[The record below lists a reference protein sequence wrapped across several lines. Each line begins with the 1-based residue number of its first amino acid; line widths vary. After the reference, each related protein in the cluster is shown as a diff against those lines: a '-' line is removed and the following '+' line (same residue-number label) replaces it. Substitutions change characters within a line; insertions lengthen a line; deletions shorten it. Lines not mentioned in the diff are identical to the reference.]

1 MSEKRF
7 LNGHEVLVEACIDAG
22 AMQMFGYPITPTTE
36 ILSGWINKSLQNK
49 SLHYLQTEDE
59 VAAGFAV
66 CGAIMAGQKA
76 FTATAGPGTV
86 LMQDALS
93 MSDGMRLPFV
103 ALIGQRGGPSSGTV
117 IYSQQ
122 EVNLAIH
129 GGNGEGLRI
138 VLSPSNLEEMYILT
152 RKVFNYAY
160 KYRFPSI
167 LLTDG
172 YLLKTRQSFSLPEI
186 KIENENLVSL
196 VDEASQK
203 NIRNIYTL
211 EKELMSELEKN
222 KQDFEK
228 MSAEIVE
235 FEIYLGDNS
244 LDEIEDLIIAHGIVG
259 TVAKEAVDEL
269 NKQNKKVALFRPVS
283 LSPFPKDE
291 LNKLAKNIK
300 NIFVCESSLGQL
312 QDLVKQNL
320 EVTTKISGI
329 FKPAVG
335 VEVEEIVDLV
345 LNPSKADK
353 FNSSQV

>member
-7 LNGHEVLVEACIDAG
+7 LNGYDVVLEACEDAE
-22 AMQMFGYPITPTTE
+22 ATQMFGYPITPTTE

-49 SLHYLQTEDE
+49 NLHCLQTEDE

-66 CGAIMAGQKA
+66 CGAVMAGAKA

-93 MSDGMRLPFV
+93 MAEGMRLPFV

-122 EVNLAIH
+122 EVNLSIH
-129 GGNGEGLRI
+129 GGNGEGMRI
-138 VLSPSNLEEMYILT
+138 VLSPSNLEELYSLT

-172 YLLKTRQSFSLPEI
+172 YLLKTRQSFSLPET
-186 KIENENLVSL
+186 KIENQKLLAL
-196 VDEASQK
+196 VDETSQK

-222 KQDFEK
+222 KQDFDE
-228 MSAEIVE
+228 MSKEIVE
-235 FEIYLGDNS
+235 FEIYSGDVAIDDVEN
-244 LDEIEDLIIAHGIVG
+244 LVIAHGIVG
-259 TVAKEAVDEL
+259 AVAKEAVDEL
-269 NKQNKKVALFRPVS
+269 NKQNKKVALFRPIS

-291 LNKLAKNIK
+291 LNKLAKKIK

-312 QDLVKQNL
+312 RDLVKQNL
-320 EVTTKISGI
+320 EYEVKISGI

-335 VEVEEIVDLV
+335 VEAEEIVDLV
-345 LNPSKADK
+345 LSNK
-353 FNSSQV
+353 

>member
-1 MSEKRF
+1 MSDKRF
-7 LNGHEVLVEACIDAG
+7 LNGYDVVLEACEDAE
-22 AMQMFGYPITPTTE
+22 ATQMFGYPITPTTE

-49 SLHYLQTEDE
+49 NLHCLQTEDE

-66 CGAIMAGQKA
+66 CGAVMAGAKA

-93 MSDGMRLPFV
+93 MAEGMRLPFV

-122 EVNLAIH
+122 EVNLSIH
-129 GGNGEGLRI
+129 GGNGEGMRI
-138 VLSPSNLEEMYILT
+138 VLSPSNLEELYSLT

-172 YLLKTRQSFSLPEI
+172 YLLKTRQSFSLPET
-186 KIENENLVSL
+186 KIENQKLLAL
-196 VDEASQK
+196 VDETSQK

-222 KQDFEK
+222 KQDFEE
-228 MSAEIVE
+228 MSKEIVE
-235 FEIYLGDNS
+235 FEIYSSDVAIDDVGNLV
-244 LDEIEDLIIAHGIVG
+244 IAHGIVG
-259 TVAKEAVDEL
+259 AVAKEAVDEL

-291 LNKLAKNIK
+291 LNKLAQKIK

-312 QDLVKQNL
+312 RDLVKQNL
-320 EVTTKISGI
+320 EYEVKISGI

-335 VEVEEIVDLV
+335 VEAEEIVDLV
-345 LNPSKADK
+345 LSNK
-353 FNSSQV
+353 